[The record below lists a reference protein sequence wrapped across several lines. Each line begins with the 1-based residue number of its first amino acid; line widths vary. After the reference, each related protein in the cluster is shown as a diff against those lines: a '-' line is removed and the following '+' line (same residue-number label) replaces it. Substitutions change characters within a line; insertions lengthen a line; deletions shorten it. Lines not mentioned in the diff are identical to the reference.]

1 MKQEH
6 DWSVPSVKDELERKA
21 VENLEWI
28 FSRLASKQ
36 MTMNQARIAC
46 QSAFNCVSGL
56 VSEEVVGMFT
66 ELKDD
71 PTEVD
76 EVRRVIHVPKLG
88 TFVVSWRIGSE
99 VCEVKAIKSHDA
111 SVVHHKK
118 THTTPQ
124 DAFRDQVRICVGLL
138 NVPDAFE
145 V

>member
-28 FSRLASKQ
+28 FGRLASKQ

-56 VSEEVVGMFT
+56 VPNEVIGMFT
-66 ELKDD
+66 DLKDD
-71 PTEVD
+71 PAEVD
-76 EVRRVIHVPKLG
+76 EVRRVIHIPRVG

-99 VCEVKAIKSHDA
+99 KVGITVIKPDSTATHKVETHPDA
-111 SVVHHKK
+111 Q
-118 THTTPQ
+118 T
-124 DAFRDQVRICVGLL
+124 AFATQVRICVGLL
-138 NVPDAFE
+138 NAPGAFE